1 MSITTT
7 TYTVGDPVG
16 TPDLSTYTISTINT
30 IDTISPYT
38 YVTTGANNNV
48 FRVNGALVVNGRNVE
63 ERLSII
69 EKALGIPEREPE
81 LEEKHPKLKEM
92 YDAYITA
99 LAKYRTWRAVSK

>member
-30 IDTISPYT
+30 IDTISPYP
-38 YVTTGANNNV
+38 YLTTGSNHD
-48 FRVNGALVVNGRNVE
+48 FRVNGALVVNGIDVE

-69 EKALGIPEREPE
+69 EKALGIPERDPE

-99 LAKYRTWRAVSK
+99 LAKYRTWKAVSK